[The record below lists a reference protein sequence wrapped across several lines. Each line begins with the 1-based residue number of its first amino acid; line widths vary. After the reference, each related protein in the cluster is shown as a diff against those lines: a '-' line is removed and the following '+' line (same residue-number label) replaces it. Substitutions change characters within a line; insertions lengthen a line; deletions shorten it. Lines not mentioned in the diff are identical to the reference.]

1 MYMYNRGQEL
11 STNRYK
17 DSWPINWRR
26 KWQPNPVFLPRK
38 SHGRRSL
45 VGYSPRGRKESDTT
59 ERLHYYYTTTKSRF
73 LVTTGK
79 QRYLTSFKSPQCYR
93 HLWQRTRELFTVC
106 WIIKL
111 PLMTLL
117 WSQKLV
123 LSMILSLLWIYSL
136 FLTIGFFCHVNS
148 CLYTPNCHTK

>member
-1 MYMYNRGQEL
+1 MLHILIECNLKNDRMISVRLQGKPFNTLEKEMATH
-11 STNRYK
+11 SV
-17 DSWPINWRR
+17 P
-26 KWQPNPVFLPRK
+26 LPGK

-123 LSMILSLLWIYSL
+123 LSMILSLL
-136 FLTIGFFCHVNS
+136 
-148 CLYTPNCHTK
+148 